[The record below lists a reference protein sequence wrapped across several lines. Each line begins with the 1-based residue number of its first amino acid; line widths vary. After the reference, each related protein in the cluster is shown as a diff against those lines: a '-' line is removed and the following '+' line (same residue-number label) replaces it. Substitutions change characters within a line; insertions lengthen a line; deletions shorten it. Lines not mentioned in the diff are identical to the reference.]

1 MEWEMLDNCP
11 PSCPCW
17 AQGVLPEPVTPAEA
31 QLRRK
36 IEVWSRCGSRYSS
49 ARAQGVK
56 QVAASVARG
65 DLDKRRV
72 AILLSALYTTTDG
85 YWYHDWDGCDVQK
98 TVLCQSLSG
107 LKTSGFKC
115 PPRGVP
121 ELIELGVCLKTGFCK
136 TTRSTG
142 RLVAAG
148 SPLQELLHDILT
160 LHRVK
165 RRTKCLHA
173 APALQVLLKALKTDP
188 VHIQCSI
195 SHLPDYLVSLLLQ
208 VGCHWVPAEKNVM
221 RLAIVAQRWERRCA
235 RRAWMVL
242 ATKK

>member
-31 QLRRK
+31 QLRRE
-36 IEVWSRCGSRYSS
+36 IEVWSRCRSRYSS

-72 AILLSALYTTTDG
+72 AILFSALYTTTDG
-85 YWYHDWDGCDVQK
+85 YSSWDEWVVQK
-98 TVLCQSLSG
+98 TVLSQSLSG

-115 PPRGVP
+115 PPHGVP
-121 ELIELGVCLKTGFCK
+121 ELIQLGVCLKTGFCK
-136 TTRSTG
+136 TIRSTG

-173 APALQVLLKALKTDP
+173 ASALQVLLKALKTDP

-195 SHLPDYLVSLLLQ
+195 SHLPDGLVSFLLQ
-208 VGCHWVPAEKNVM
+208 VGCHWVPTEKNVM
-221 RLAIVAQRWERRCA
+221 RLAIIAQRWERRCA
-235 RRAWMVL
+235 RRAWMAL
-242 ATKK
+242 AAKK